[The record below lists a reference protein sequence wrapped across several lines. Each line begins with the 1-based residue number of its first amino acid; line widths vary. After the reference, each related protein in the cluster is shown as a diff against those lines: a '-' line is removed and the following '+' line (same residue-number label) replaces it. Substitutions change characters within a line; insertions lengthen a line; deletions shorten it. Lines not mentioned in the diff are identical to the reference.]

1 LTLATLGSK
10 AKAAVPELMKLL
22 EDPNDDAREAAATAL
37 WKIERYAG
45 VVPVLAERMETATD
59 YQTLIRVMNLLG
71 EIGPAAKLA
80 VPVIQKKIEDPG
92 VSFVPATVDLAK
104 LGWLP

>member
-10 AKAAVPELMKLL
+10 AKAAVPELMKLAGGS
-22 EDPNDDAREAAATAL
+22 ERRRPRSCRNRAVE
-37 WKIERYAG
+37 IERYAG
-45 VVPVLAERMETATD
+45 VFRCCERMETATD

-80 VPVIQKKIEDPG
+80 VPVIQRKSKIQ
-92 VSFVPATVDLAK
+92 A
-104 LGWLP
+104 